1 MQNQN
6 AYRTFFTVA
15 AIWNWSAALLFMAM
29 AALDMPILNRFLNVI
44 PESFLWYHLFL
55 VLVFGYGMGYYW
67 IGNDPVRNRDI
78 IKMGIFGKI
87 LVFILLTGGWI
98 KGVITIL
105 LAGAEAV
112 DLVFAIL
119 FFRILI
125 KL

>member
-1 MQNQN
+1 
-6 AYRTFFTVA
+6 
-15 AIWNWSAALLFMAM
+15 
-29 AALDMPILNRFLNVI
+29 MPILKWFLNVI

-55 VLVFGYGMGYYW
+55 VLVFGYGLGYYW

-105 LAGAEAV
+105 LAGAGAV